1 MPAGYPDFSWSIRI
15 ARTLIVV
22 AVALLFGAVIGGASV
37 HLISDALTAPPS
49 VRADASASKAV
60 ADNAAPAA
68 ARPASQPNSAT
79 SAEGKSVRTIDP
91 ALPAPTPSPPAP
103 SANAPVAQP
112 SGDGVASQS
121 PAVAA
126 QPSSSPAA
134 ASAPSLAPQEHP
146 QIANPQTA
154 AQPVPQSG
162 LARKS
167 WPDAVSRMHPSTAV
181 APDSALNDA
190 NNPPAARATTPNET
204 GSADKSMPVKKLTAS
219 KAITRRTQ
227 DAARDV
233 RQDGRRP
240 IYDYYGKVGDGDRQ
254 DAMPA
259 PERVVPGRMSRSTG
273 KTKALITVRQQD
285 NSDQSDDHSNEAG
298 RILPPQPP
306 PAQSFLGGL
315 FGGDRNDHWQSD
327 DRDR

>member
-1 MPAGYPDFSWSIRI
+1 MSAGYPDLSWSVRL
-15 ARTLIVV
+15 ARTVLVV
-22 AVALLFGAVIGGASV
+22 AIALLSGAVIGGASV
-37 HLISDALTAPPS
+37 YLISDALTAPPPS
-49 VRADASASKAV
+49 VRADANASNAV

-68 ARPASQPNSAT
+68 AQPASQPSPPTTSQSAT
-79 SAEGKSVRTIDP
+79 SAEGKPVRTIDP
-91 ALPAPTPSPPAP
+91 ALPAPTPLPPAP
-103 SANAPVAQP
+103 SANAPGAQP
-112 SGDGVASQS
+112 SGEVAASQS

-134 ASAPSLAPQEHP
+134 ASAPPLAPQEHP

-162 LARKS
+162 PAQKS
-167 WPDAVSRMHPSTAV
+167 WPDALSRMHPSTAV

-204 GSADKSMPVKKLTAS
+204 GSADKSMPVKKLTAG

-254 DAMPA
+254 DQANA
-259 PERVVPGRMSRSTG
+259 RRWHGSS
-273 KTKALITVRQQD
+273 KTKARIIVRQQD
-285 NSDQSDDHSNEAG
+285 DSDQGDDRGHEAD
-298 RILPPQPP
+298 RALPPQPP

-315 FGGDRNDHWQSD
+315 FGGDHNDNWQ
-327 DRDR
+327 